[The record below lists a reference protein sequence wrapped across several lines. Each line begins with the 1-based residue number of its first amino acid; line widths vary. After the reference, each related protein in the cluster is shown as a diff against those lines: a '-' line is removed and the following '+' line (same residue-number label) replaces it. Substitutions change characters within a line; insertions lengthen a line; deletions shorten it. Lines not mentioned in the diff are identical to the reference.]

1 MNLDAAMIAKARQ
14 IMDVWKLGL
23 SAASTA
29 RPAQVFPT
37 AWCDPTA
44 DNIGWQKLHIE
55 QDDYH
60 VQSQSNSGSGWWN
73 NFQSHSSSSSGG
85 GAIGFG
91 FFVAGAEGGSASSDT
106 LAASQNWSWSNG
118 AFHNDASNLTIDL
131 EYGLVTID
139 RPWLVSDLFYL
150 QNWYLTGYK
159 KNAISDGTING
170 QVGDKDKLLPMLP
183 KQFLVIRNMKISAED
198 WGSDSHFLQ
207 STYNSAKS
215 QGHTSSGHVS
225 GGGGFSLGF
234 INVGG
239 TASHGWS
246 DSSASASGRAFPRPR
261 ATTAG
266 SLTASRSKSEMRR
279 SSPGSATS
287 SPLARQATPP
297 TCRTDVRPAPHG
309 WSIKRIVHGSRPQRR
324 HQLGAHHSVGPLPA
338 RRIDNR
344 RRGLLGRHGLS
355 RL

>member
-1 MNLDAAMIAKARQ
+1 ME
-14 IMDVWKLGL
+14 
-23 SAASTA
+23 A
-29 RPAQVFPT
+29 RPVRRPRRRDPYAQVFPT

-60 VQSQSNSGSGWWN
+60 AQSQSNSGSGWWN

-246 DSSASASGRAFPRPR
+246 DSSASASGVGVSSSQSDYGWKFDGQSLEIRGAQIIAWLSDIVPACP
-261 ATTAG
+261 AG
-266 SLTASRSKSEMRR
+266 
-279 SSPGSATS
+279 
-287 SPLARQATPP
+287 
-297 TCRTDVRPAPHG
+297 DAPN
-309 WSIKRIVHGSRPQRR
+309 
-324 HQLGAHHSVGPLPA
+324 LP
-338 RRIDNR
+338 
-344 RRGLLGRHGLS
+344 H
-355 RL
+355 